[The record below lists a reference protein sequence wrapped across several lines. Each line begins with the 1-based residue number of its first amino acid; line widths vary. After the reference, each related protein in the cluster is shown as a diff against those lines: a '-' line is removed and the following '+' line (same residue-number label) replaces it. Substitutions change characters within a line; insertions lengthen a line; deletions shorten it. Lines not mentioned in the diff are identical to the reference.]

1 MRKVFLTALRA
12 TATAFSV
19 ADGGLVS
26 IDIGA
31 PDARTPAIP
40 FLLLPAF
47 STATRAA
54 YASKTTTCRGSPVL
68 PGIRRTQGVP
78 MACLIV

>member
-1 MRKVFLTALRA
+1 MRKSISNRPPRDCNGFSSLTAGSFQS
-12 TATAFSV
+12 T
-19 ADGGLVS
+19 LV
-26 IDIGA
+26 A

-40 FLLLPAF
+40 FLLSPAF

-54 YASKTTTCRGSPVL
+54 YASKTTTCRGSTVL